1 MSDEETTDEEVT
13 EEAADQAPEEAPAE
27 EPAAEEAPAEEAA
40 EEPAA
45 EEPAAEEAPAE
56 EPAAEEAP
64 AEEPAAEESVDEAP
78 AAAADSDDDSDG
90 GEAPVDPASL
100 HPKVRRK
107 LARSTFD
114 GEAAPERSAEERIA
128 ERAERRKKAA
138 AERGRNRVKARAKH
152 PAGEGTP
159 PAESELF
166 TTKARQGLVV
176 SSKADKTITVQIQ
189 SARRHPTYEKI
200 VRRGYK
206 LLAHDEGN
214 EAGEGDTVRIVET
227 RPMSRRKRYRLIEIV
242 EKAR

>member
-78 AAAADSDDDSDG
+78 AAADSDDDSDG